1 MMVSPA
7 AAIAIAW
14 QGVVSERVGPT
25 NQVVALAFTVK
36 AVAARNAA
44 TYRSAP
50 FPIFFIVILLSSE
63 MCFRLSYSR
72 LKV

>member
-44 TYRSAP
+44 T
-50 FPIFFIVILLSSE
+50 
-63 MCFRLSYSR
+63 
-72 LKV
+72 